1 MISLPAQTNVILS
14 RFIVICLAL
23 LLVGCAQTSQEPQ
36 PSLTPVTQVL
46 LTTTYTAPL
55 NPSSTSTPDQDPTD
69 TPPPTASLTPSPTFS
84 PSSVQD
90 WGKGRIFFDVT
101 EHSFGDK
108 DYLGIFS
115 LNLEAGTLIEVWEE
129 GGQLLDVSPDYQ
141 RLLVSQDQ
149 NLYTVYTDGREV
161 KLLADNLLSSSAQ
174 GARWVESSEEIVYI
188 ASEDDKTKLI
198 RVNDDGKNPV
208 ILLEGNPVI
217 IYSATSDRLVW
228 GEGICNS
235 FGGCTQSSVVWSD
248 GQGNEIAA
256 QQMEER
262 QLLPCQTVS
271 HFVYV
276 EKDENDIYSLH
287 IQPHQDQDE
296 IIFWLA
302 GTEYSDCA
310 WSPDQKQV
318 SVVTIDRG
326 WYSGTVHL
334 YRQLIL
340 DVKSREI
347 TLLPVRLG
355 MVGNSYWSPDGDYL
369 LYTGTENT
377 DDHYQAVMRIINIKS
392 LSINFLDENIDQK
405 SSNYI
410 TVNHVF
416 WLP

>member
-1 MISLPAQTNVILS
+1 LISLPVRTNVLPS
-14 RFIVICLAL
+14 RIVVLLLAL
-23 LLVGCAQTSQEPQ
+23 LLVGCAQPSQEPQ
-36 PSLTPVTQVL
+36 PSLEPVTQVL
-46 LTTTYTAPL
+46 LTTTYTATP

-69 TPPPTASLTPSPTFS
+69 APSPTASLTPSPTFS

-90 WGKGRIFFDVT
+90 WGKGRILFDIT
-101 EHSFGDK
+101 EHSFGEK

-115 LNLEAGTLIEVWEE
+115 LNLEGETLTEVWGK

-149 NLYTVYTDGREV
+149 NLYTVYTDGQEV
-161 KLLADNLLSSSAQ
+161 ELLVDNLLPSSAQ
-174 GARWVESSEEIVYI
+174 GARWVKFSEKIVYI
-188 ASEDDKTKLI
+188 ASEGDKTKLI
-198 RVNDDGKNPV
+198 RVNNDGKNPEM
-208 ILLEGNPVI
+208 LLDGNPII

-228 GEGICNS
+228 GEGLCNS
-235 FGGCTQSSVVWSD
+235 FGGCTQSGVVWSD

-256 QQMEER
+256 HQMEEI
-262 QLLPCQTVS
+262 QLLPCQTIS

-287 IQPHQDQDE
+287 IQPHQEQDE

-326 WYSGTVHL
+326 WYSGTVFL
-334 YRQLIL
+334 YRHLIL

-347 TLLPVRLG
+347 TLLPERLG
-355 MVGNSYWSPDGDYL
+355 MVGNSHWSPDGEYL
-369 LYTGTENT
+369 LYTGTES
-377 DDHYQAVMRIINIKS
+377 DDDQYQAVMRLINTRS
-392 LSINFLDENIDQK
+392 LSIKFLDENIDQK
-405 SSNYI
+405 SSNFI
-410 TVNHVF
+410 SINHVF